1 MKFNHQEI
9 RDVLPYDYPFLLLD
23 SIEDMG
29 KNSIIAMKNLSQ
41 DQLFFK
47 GHFKDFPIMPGVLIL
62 EAIGQAGSFF
72 IRKKSKVPKKID
84 VLAYS
89 IKNAVFLKPVFP
101 GDILCITVKLSQQLD
116 KKNVWQALGVV
127 TNQKKEE
134 VCKGEFY
141 LFETSK
147 EGFRKKCLSKE

>member
-1 MKFNHQEI
+1 MFNHQDI
-9 RDVLPYDYPFLLLD
+9 KDVLPYDYPFLLID
-23 SIEDMG
+23 TVESMG
-29 KNSIIAMKNLSQ
+29 LNSIIAKKNLSQ

-62 EAIGQAGSFF
+62 EAIGQAGSFY
-72 IRKKSKVPKKID
+72 IRKKSKNPNKID

-89 IKNAVFLKPVFP
+89 IKNASFFKPAFP
-101 GDILCITVKLSQQLD
+101 GDILTINVKLTQQKE
-116 KKNVWQALGVV
+116 KKNVWQALGLV
-127 TNQKKEE
+127 TNQKEE
-134 VCKGEFY
+134 EICKGEFY